1 MNEGIGEDMQTL
13 GYSMLVL
20 LPLAVGVAVLFFGE
34 RWRRQQN
41 AADAEEA
48 RRCEKERLMSG
59 IL

>member
-1 MNEGIGEDMQTL
+1 MQTL

-34 RWRRQQN
+34 RWRRQQD
-41 AADAEEA
+41 AADAEDA
-48 RRCEKERLMSG
+48 RRREKERLMSG